1 MSKRSVSPG
10 CDGAQNPLF
19 FGENAHMLFDDD
31 RDRAGDIVKAI

>member
-1 MSKRSVSPG
+1 
-10 CDGAQNPLF
+10 LF